1 MPMTDPDKQFRAG
14 GYKAT
19 GNNANA
25 LTRFMDA
32 CRPAFGDAACSV
44 ELDVLATGETAGS
57 LFKSVAEGR
66 REVNYMASGYLSEQ
80 VSELGVLDLPF
91 HVTDRAAAF
100 RSLDGE
106 AGAMLRAAVAAKS
119 NLRVLAFWDN
129 GVRHVSNRVRPIR
142 TPADCAGLVCRTI
155 DSALYRASLAALGF
169 VPRTTDVQVL
179 RQVVADGEVDA
190 QENPI
195 SNSNH
200 FEIWKHHQHMS
211 LTGHFFGIM
220 LLVCNAR
227 WFEALGPAQQ
237 QAVAVAAQGVTEYQ
251 RKSAAQEDEDGV
263 AFLRTKGVAVVLP
276 QEIDLAAMRACCAP
290 VAAQAC
296 ANLPAELVAAYGK

>member
-1 MPMTDPDKQFRAG
+1 MITNPTKQFRAA

-25 LTRFMDA
+25 LTRFMEA
-32 CRPAFGDAACSV
+32 CRPAFADTALHV
-44 ELDVLATGETAGS
+44 ELDVLATGETADS
-57 LFKSVAEGR
+57 LFKSVQGGT

-106 AGAMLRAAVAAKS
+106 AGAMLRQAVAKKS
-119 NLRVLAFWDN
+119 TLHVLAFWDN

-179 RQVVADGEVDA
+179 KQVVANGEVDA

-200 FEIWKHHQHMS
+200 FEVWKHHKHMS
-211 LTGHFFGIM
+211 LTGHFFGVM
-220 LLVCNAR
+220 LLVCNAK
-227 WFEALGPAQQ
+227 WFEGLTGEQQ
-237 QAVAVAAQGVTEYQ
+237 RTVTAAAQGVTEFQ
-251 RKSAAQEDEDGV
+251 RQSAAKEDEDGI
-263 AFLRTKGVAVVLP
+263 AFLRSKGVAVVMP
-276 QEIDLAAMRACCAP
+276 EEIDLAAMRACCAP

-296 ANLPAELVAAYGK
+296 ANLPKELVAAYGR

>member
-1 MPMTDPDKQFRAG
+1 MTANTKQFRAG

-32 CRPAFGDAACSV
+32 CRPAFGDIECSV
-44 ELDVLATGETAGS
+44 ELDVLATGETADS
-57 LFKSVAEGR
+57 LFKSVANGT

-91 HVTDRAAAF
+91 HISDRAAAF
-100 RSLDGE
+100 ASLDGE

-129 GVRHVSNRVRPIR
+129 GVRHVSNKLRPIR

-179 RQVVADGEVDA
+179 KQVVASGEVDA

-200 FEIWKHHQHMS
+200 FEVWKHHKHMS
-211 LTGHFFGIM
+211 LTGHFFGVM
-220 LLVCNAR
+220 LLVCNAK
-227 WFEALGPAQQ
+227 WFDALTPAQQ
-237 QAVAVAAQGVTEYQ
+237 QVVSDAALGVTAFQ
-251 RKSAAQEDEDGV
+251 RQSAAKEDEDGV
-263 AFLRTKGVAVVLP
+263 AFLRSKDVGVVMP
-276 QEIDLAAMRACCAP
+276 EEIDLAAMRACCAP
-290 VAAQAC
+290 VTAQAC
-296 ANLPAELVAAYGK
+296 ANLPRELVAAYGKA

>member
-1 MPMTDPDKQFRAG
+1 MSQKFRAA

-19 GNNANA
+19 GNNADA
-25 LTRFMDA
+25 LSKFMAD
-32 CRPAFGDAACSV
+32 CRPAFPGVDCEV
-44 ELDVLATGETAGS
+44 ELDVLATGETAAS

-66 REVNYMASGYLSEQ
+66 REVNYMASGYLSAQ

-91 HVTDRAAAF
+91 HVSDRAAAF
-100 RSLDGE
+100 ASLDGK
-106 AGAMLRAAVAAKS
+106 AGQMLSAAVAAKS

-129 GVRHVSNRVRPIR
+129 GVRHVTNRARPIR

-155 DSALYRASLAALGF
+155 DSELYRRSLAALGF

-179 RQVVADGEVDA
+179 KQVVASGEVDA

-200 FEIWKHHQHMS
+200 FETWKHHKYLS

-220 LLVCNAR
+220 LLVCNAK
-227 WFEALGPAQQ
+227 WFDALTAAQREAVLR
-237 QAVAVAAQGVTEYQ
+237 AAQGVTEMQ
-251 RKSAAQEDEDGV
+251 RSSAAREDEEGV
-263 AFLRTKGVAVVLP
+263 AFMRSKGVEVLMP
-276 QEIDLAAMRACCAP
+276 EDIDLAAMRERCKA
-290 VAAQAC
+290 VSEEAC
-296 ANLPAELVAAYGK
+296 AALPPALVAAYGR